1 MSDLDVL
8 YQELLLAHSKRPRN
22 FGALPGATHRGR
34 ADNPVCGDQF
44 EVSVVVGAGGIAAVG
59 FEGAGC
65 AISMAS
71 ASLMS
76 VALPGRTGAEVE
88 ELAARFE
95 RLLRGED
102 DTGDLGDLAAFAGV
116 RRFPVRIAC
125 ARLPWKALA
134 AALSSAPSRE

>member
-1 MSDLDVL
+1 MSDLDAL
-8 YQELLLAHSKRPRN
+8 YQDLLLAHSKSPRN
-22 FGALPGATHRGR
+22 FGALPDATHRGR

-44 EVSVVVGAGGIAAVG
+44 EVSVLVRGDGIDAVG
-59 FEGAGC
+59 LEGAGC

-76 VALPGRTGAEVE
+76 VAVSGRKRAEVE
-88 ELAARFE
+88 DLAARFE
-95 RLLRGED
+95 RLLRGEA
-102 DTGDLGDLAAFAGV
+102 GGGELGELAAFAGV

-134 AALSSAPSRE
+134 AALLTTS